1 MVCSL
6 QVCRLQSEGYYGG
19 MRLLMAICKVFYNYC
34 SDNKIELKGGNFTLS
49 YETNIPRQVKF
60 WANLHFVG
68 HSYIRNCLV
77 HMAFYFGNLLNLST
91 NWSI

>member
-1 MVCSL
+1 MMVCSF

-60 WANLHFVG
+60 WGQFTFCRPFIHMELVYLYGFV
-68 HSYIRNCLV
+68 
-77 HMAFYFGNLLNLST
+77 F
-91 NWSI
+91 W